1 MRGSM
6 PGRPERRPE
15 RARGDGIDLRVTG
28 STSQPPVGRP
38 VRSKWLMV
46 VPIALL
52 ICLWSAA
59 AASATP
65 TTGTT
70 LILQGDAKIQVG
82 ELQAQADAV
91 QAEIDRLDQELAIQI
106 ESYNELNIRLE
117 QANQDLAG
125 LRRSY
130 HDSEDLH
137 QRRQARLYKRLA
149 DTYKSGNA
157 GASNLLALLLATD
170 DFAQFVNR
178 VLLITKLS
186 EQDRDLVDV
195 VRQSV
200 EESAA
205 LGVQVED
212 KKRELLAVRSE
223 LERAGVQI
231 EEMLAE
237 RQEKLSGLDSRIA
250 TLIEQER
257 QRQEAERLRLEAELR
272 SRLAGWQRY
281 DGPIPQTDDAVL
293 NQLVATAASY
303 LGVPYVWAGEKPK
316 SGFDCSGF
324 LQYVFRQHGIQLPHY
339 SGSQAKMGVAVALAD
354 IRPGD
359 VVAFGT
365 PVHHIGMYVGDGLF
379 IHAPR
384 TGDVVKLTPLST
396 RRDINTIRRFPVV
409 QRTGPVAID

>member
-1 MRGSM
+1 
-6 PGRPERRPE
+6 
-15 RARGDGIDLRVTG
+15 
-28 STSQPPVGRP
+28 
-38 VRSKWLMV
+38 MV
-46 VPIALL
+46 VLIALL
-52 ICLWSAA
+52 LCLWSVA

-65 TTGTT
+65 TTSTT

-91 QAEIDRLDQELAIQI
+91 QAEIDRLDEELAIQI
-106 ESYNELNIRLE
+106 ENYNELNIRLE
-117 QANQDLAG
+117 QTNQDLAG
-125 LRRSY
+125 LRRTFR
-130 HDSEDLH
+130 DSEDLH
-137 QRRQARLYKRLA
+137 QRRQARLDKRLA
-149 DTYKSGNA
+149 DTYKSGSS

-178 VLLITKLS
+178 VILVAKLS
-186 EQDRDLVDV
+186 VQDRDLVDV
-195 VRQSV
+195 VRESV

-212 KKRELLAVRSE
+212 KKRELLDVRRE
-223 LERAGVQI
+223 LERAGVHI
-231 EEMLAE
+231 EEMLAQ
-237 RQEKLSGLDSRIA
+237 RQDKLSGLDSRIA

-257 QRQEAERLRLEAELR
+257 QRQEAERVRLEAELR

-316 SGFDCSGF
+316 SGFDCSG
-324 LQYVFRQHGIQLPHY
+324 LLLYVFRQHGIQLPHY
-339 SGSQAKMGVAVALAD
+339 SGFQAKMGVAVALAD

>member
-1 MRGSM
+1 MIGKTSRPSD
-6 PGRPERRPE
+6 GRRIHSR
-15 RARGDGIDLRVTG
+15 
-28 STSQPPVGRP
+28 
-38 VRSKWLMV
+38 WLAV
-46 VPIALL
+46 LPIAFLL
-52 ICLWSAA
+52 CLWSAA
-59 AASATP
+59 AAFATP
-65 TTGTT
+65 TTSTT

-91 QAEIDRLDQELAIQI
+91 QAEIDRLDEELAIQI

-117 QANQDLAG
+117 QTNQDLAG

-137 QRRQARLYKRLA
+137 QRRQARLDKRLA
-149 DTYKSGNA
+149 DTYKSGST

-186 EQDRDLVDV
+186 TQDRDLVDV
-195 VRQSV
+195 VRESV
-200 EESAA
+200 VETAA

-212 KKRELLAVRSE
+212 KKRELLAVRRE
-223 LERAGVQI
+223 LDRAQIRI
-231 EEMLAE
+231 EEMLAQ
-237 RQEKLSGLDSRIA
+237 RQDKLDGLDSRIA

-272 SRLAGWQRY
+272 SRLATWQRY

-293 NQLVATAASY
+293 NQLVETAATY
-303 LGVPYVWAGEKPK
+303 LGIPYVWGGKKPRT
-316 SGFDCSGF
+316 GFDCSG
-324 LQYVFRQHGIQLPHY
+324 LVKYVLAQHGVDLPHF
-339 SGSQAKMGVAVALAD
+339 SGHQAQMGVPVALAD

-384 TGDVVKLTPLST
+384 TGDVVKLQPLST